1 MKIDVYFEIENKF
14 RKRVSQG
21 DKSFHLNEF
30 LRDVG
35 LLTASTISDSTSVLD
50 VEKYKE
56 MDTCIIDM
64 SDTVGLKSFVFEQ
77 MESFV
82 KILDAYGIGK
92 IVVNNPSKLLL
103 SSISKF
109 DNVTL
114 HKGSSFRRITDK
126 QIQRVQNSLSKN
138 IIGQKRAKTVIFRK
152 LVVQKI
158 RNRSKPLVLMFYG
171 KPGIG
176 KTEVAKQI
184 SKAIYGSS
192 EVLREQMSMVGGA
205 NSLEYFKATGHSED
219 AFSKKLLNRK
229 TNLILLDEFGLAPE
243 YVQTAFFQL
252 FDEGIY
258 VDQNYEVN
266 MHNSIIICTTNLM
279 TREKIYS
286 TLGEA
291 LVSRF
296 DALVPFVDFSEVEK
310 DEISHKLLEEYMK
323 HDLGKKYASRLDKHQ
338 VLKTLKLG
346 IGGQNNFRDIKNLI
360 EDVIAETLIENG
372 LF

>member
-50 VEKYKE
+50 VEKYKG
-56 MDTCIIDM
+56 MDMCIIDM

-77 MESFV
+77 MESFI

-103 SSISKF
+103 SSISKL

-114 HKGSSFRRITDK
+114 HKESSFRRITDK
-126 QIQRVQNSLSKN
+126 QIQRVQNRLSKN

-152 LVVQKI
+152 LVVQRI

-258 VDQNYEVN
+258 VG
-266 MHNSIIICTTNLM
+266 
-279 TREKIYS
+279 RIY
-286 TLGEA
+286 
-291 LVSRF
+291 
-296 DALVPFVDFSEVEK
+296 
-310 DEISHKLLEEYMK
+310 
-323 HDLGKKYASRLDKHQ
+323 
-338 VLKTLKLG
+338 
-346 IGGQNNFRDIKNLI
+346 N
-360 EDVIAETLIENG
+360 
-372 LF
+372 